1 MPINPLFQAALKAEE
16 DDHRVAE
23 EGAAKEEAVEDNNEV
38 IEVDDKEVE
47 EDLRDLLVLKYTLYF
62 RVILKREEKGVV
74 VRYFK
79 GTALTFTDARL
90 FAI

>member
-1 MPINPLFQAALKAEE
+1 M
-16 DDHRVAE
+16 
-23 EGAAKEEAVEDNNEV
+23 
-38 IEVDDKEVE
+38 E

-74 VRYFK
+74 VRYFE
-79 GTALTFTDARL
+79 GTALAFTDARL

>member
-16 DDHRVAE
+16 DDYRVAE
-23 EGAAKEEAVEDNNEV
+23 EGAAKEEAVEDNNKV
-38 IEVDDKEVE
+38 IKVDDKEVDK
-47 EDLRDLLVLKYTLYF
+47 DLRDLLVHKYTLYF

-79 GTALTFTDARL
+79 GTTLTFIDTRL